1 MTPALLMRA
10 SSRVFWERKVEAEEG
25 MVVRSERSRW
35 RKWRDPVEEGARV
48 LMVEMAVR
56 ALDSERAAMWTV
68 ALWR

>member
-10 SSRVFWERKVEAEEG
+10 SRRVEEERNVEAEEE

-35 RKWRDPVEEGARV
+35 RYVREPWEFGARV
-48 LMVEMAVR
+48 CMEEMAVR
-56 ALDSERAAMWTV
+56 ALGSERAAMWTV